1 MPLEHVAAGLE
12 VRVRAGQDEFAV
24 HRFVGVLDF
33 EGEQAPLFVE
43 EELRIVG
50 SGLKDRPHD
59 FEELIRFVEFRGGQA
74 RPDAVEE
81 FRDVVLRHHGAGGH
95 KLFDQRRGKARLHRI
110 EALVPAHP
118 QRHLAVEGDLAV
130 LFGNTEGLFVAALE
144 EHVETQPVLVKARAQ
159 LDGQGRAHDGAG
171 DVRILPEHVVFM
183 PDGPEEPRDEPFRDF
198 DAVAVIVEVVPDL
211 AGHLQK
217 LRRLIAPLGI
227 AQYLL
232 KRGFLMHGGKARLVL
247 PCPEKGHDEAP
258 RLGIETENEI
268 MPPCF
273 RLQRTGKKAAETLPP
288 LGIEA
293 LRFFGRAVILVEVGV
308 HLERGGGH
316 VAADAHEGLVAIA
329 TVRNLGIRRVEQ
341 QMGRIVL
348 KVLALHD
355 AFDVPPLA
363 FLADGQLVDAAA
375 VQDFLP
381 RVPDIFRDG
390 IFQEAL
396 NQGAGGT
403 FLTNVHIVACPC
415 FCHGAAKPMS
425 LFLCM
430 ARQNGKPLVVDR
442 IPSGF

>member
-1 MPLEHVAAGLE
+1 M
-12 VRVRAGQDEFAV
+12 
-24 HRFVGVLDF
+24 
-33 EGEQAPLFVE
+33 
-43 EELRIVG
+43 
-50 SGLKDRPHD
+50 
-59 FEELIRFVEFRGGQA
+59 
-74 RPDAVEE
+74 
-81 FRDVVLRHHGAGGH
+81 
-95 KLFDQRRGKARLHRI
+95 
-110 EALVPAHP
+110 
-118 QRHLAVEGDLAV
+118 EGDLAV